1 MARGDQERTVR
12 EGAECPFSAGP
23 TLGLGLCAPTAPDA
37 VTLAHRAEE
46 AGFGALWVPPDALAS
61 VAEATRAI
69 PIVACV
75 EVGFSPDIDVAL
87 PDLAGQGLG
96 MSGRMMVAVRFTE
109 PPESVR
115 LTSRACRRIG
125 AAVMRKV
132 HSVTKKTD
140 TPVVIQG
147 SCHESLEWIAEQAEA
162 WAYDRA
168 RLACVP
174 TLLTEW
180 RRVAGDKPF
189 IQMLPDGPGLEDRVA
204 ALLRDGV
211 DHVLVTLGSGTG
223 SAALWGLP
231 AALNL
236 RYSAS

>member
-1 MARGDQERTVR
+1 MARGDRERTVR
-12 EGAECPFSAGP
+12 EGAECPFSAGR
-23 TLGLGLCAPTAPDA
+23 TLGLGLCSSTAPDA
-37 VTLAHRAEE
+37 VTLARRAEE
-46 AGFGALWVPPDALAS
+46 AGFGALWVPPDALPS
-61 VAEATRAI
+61 VVEATRAI
-69 PIVACV
+69 PIVVCV
-75 EVGFSPDIDVAL
+75 KVGFSPDIDVAL
-87 PDLAGQGLG
+87 PDPAGPGA
-96 MSGRMMVAVRFTE
+96 GRLTYAVQFTD
-109 PPESVR
+109 PPEAAR

-125 AAVMRKV
+125 AAIMRKV
-132 HSVTKKTD
+132 HAVTRKTD

-162 WAYDRA
+162 WAYDRP

-211 DHVLVTLGSGTG
+211 DHILVTLASGTG

-236 RYSAS
+236 RYSEP

>member
-23 TLGLGLCAPTAPDA
+23 TLGLGLCSPSAPDA
-37 VTLAHRAEE
+37 APLARRAEE
-46 AGFGALWVPPDALAS
+46 AGFGALWVPPEALGP
-61 VAEATRAI
+61 VAEATRVI
-69 PIVACV
+69 PVVACV

-87 PDLAGQGLG
+87 PDPAGLAGRL
-96 MSGRMMVAVRFTE
+96 MVAVRFTE

-132 HSVTKKTD
+132 HAVTRKTD

-180 RRVAGDKPF
+180 RRVAGAKPF

-211 DHVLVTLGSGTG
+211 DHILVTLSSGTG
-223 SAALWGLP
+223 SPALWGLP